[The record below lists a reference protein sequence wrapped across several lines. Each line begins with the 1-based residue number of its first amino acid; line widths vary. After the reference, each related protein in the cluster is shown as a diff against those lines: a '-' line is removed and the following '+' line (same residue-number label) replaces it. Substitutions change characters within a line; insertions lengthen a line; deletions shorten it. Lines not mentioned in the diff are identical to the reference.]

1 MDDLDLSER
10 RPFSF
15 LAWFV
20 GLAMCAALVGLFLTS
35 TNEPEDGAAY

>member
-1 MDDLDLSER
+1 MEDLDLSER

-20 GLAMCAALVGLFLTS
+20 GLAMCAALIGLFLTS
-35 TNEPEDGAAY
+35 RDELEDRVGY

>member
-1 MDDLDLSER
+1 MDDMKLSER

-20 GLAMCAALVGLFLTS
+20 GLAMCVALIGLFLTS
-35 TNEPEDGAAY
+35 RNEPEDGADY

>member
-20 GLAMCAALVGLFLTS
+20 GLAMCAALIGLFLTS
-35 TNEPEDGAAY
+35 RDEPEDGAGY